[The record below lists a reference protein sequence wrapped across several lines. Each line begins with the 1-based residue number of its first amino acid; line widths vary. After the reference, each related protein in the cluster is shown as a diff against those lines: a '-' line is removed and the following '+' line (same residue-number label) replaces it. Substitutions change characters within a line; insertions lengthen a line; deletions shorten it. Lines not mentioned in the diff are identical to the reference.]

1 MFSSAQN
8 LTKSLKKRQD
18 EEPLYPSPTHTDAKL
33 AREKAK
39 SKFYL
44 HDSGHDYF

>member
-1 MFSSAQN
+1 MFLSAQN

-18 EEPLYPSPTHTDAKL
+18 EESLYPSPTQTDAKL

>member
-1 MFSSAQN
+1 MFLSAQN
-8 LTKSLKKRQD
+8 LTKSLKKGKMKNLYIP
-18 EEPLYPSPTHTDAKL
+18 PLPKLMPKL